1 MISRQE
7 LYEVIKEFID
17 KNLHRS
23 LKFSISGFMGFLL
36 VEFFTFFFFHYLGLR
51 NLVAVPPSFLIG
63 VAFEFLA
70 NEYWTTRNEGH
81 HGGNISGLLTRLS
94 KYELMNLAGTLIAVL
109 IQYIIYMAFGITPLI
124 GNIVG
129 SAVAFPI
136 NYYVQMKVT
145 WRINVV

>member
-1 MISRQE
+1 MTEQGG
-7 LYEVIKEFID
+7 LYSFVRDIID

-23 LKFSISGFMGFLL
+23 LKFSVSGFLGFLL

-63 VAFEFLA
+63 VAFEFVA
-70 NEYWTTRNEGH
+70 NEYWTTKNEGH
-81 HGGNISGLLTRLS
+81 HGGNLPGLLIRLS
-94 KYELMNLAGTLIAVL
+94 KYELMNLGGTFIAVL

-129 SAVAFPI
+129 SAFAFPI

-145 WRINVV
+145 WKIRVV